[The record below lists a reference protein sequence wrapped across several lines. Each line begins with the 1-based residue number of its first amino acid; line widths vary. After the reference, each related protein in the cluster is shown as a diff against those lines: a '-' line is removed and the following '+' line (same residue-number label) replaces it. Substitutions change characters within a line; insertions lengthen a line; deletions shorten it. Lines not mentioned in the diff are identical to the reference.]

1 MVAICFETFLVNPG
15 IFLSGGM
22 DFIESDSWKVWF
34 INLLINLPDM
44 CGRFIYTLFPIWNR
58 FLIYSNI
65 FARLILLTIL
75 FLSASHFSIFKY
87 DVIKIINILVFMF
100 LHGYGTNALWAISYE
115 NIEKNELELVGKS
128 MAFMLI
134 GGIVLGAVV
143 AALGLSKINF

>member
-1 MVAICFETFLVNPG
+1 
-15 IFLSGGM
+15 
-22 DFIESDSWKVWF
+22 
-34 INLLINLPDM
+34 
-44 CGRFIYTLFPIWNR
+44 
-58 FLIYSNI
+58 
-65 FARLILLTIL
+65 
-75 FLSASHFSIFKY
+75 
-87 DVIKIINILVFMF
+87 MF